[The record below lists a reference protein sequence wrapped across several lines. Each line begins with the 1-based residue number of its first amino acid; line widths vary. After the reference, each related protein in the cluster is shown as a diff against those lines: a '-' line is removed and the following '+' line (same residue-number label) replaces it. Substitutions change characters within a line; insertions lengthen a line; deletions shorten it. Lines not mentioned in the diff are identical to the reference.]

1 MLTERIIRRHV
12 LELTNVSGVDIA
24 HVHTGHPAKATVWI
38 AADTDFVRRSL
49 VG

>member
-24 HVHTGHPAKATVWI
+24 HVHTGHPAQTVVWV
-38 AADTDFVRRSL
+38 AADAEFVRRSL